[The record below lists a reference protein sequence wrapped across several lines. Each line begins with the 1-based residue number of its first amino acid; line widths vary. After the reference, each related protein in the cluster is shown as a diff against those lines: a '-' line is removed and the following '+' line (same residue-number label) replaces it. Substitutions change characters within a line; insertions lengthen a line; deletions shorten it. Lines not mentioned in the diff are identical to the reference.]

1 MFKLSGRKREAKGT
15 ENKKRGESQ
24 GGGVVQDRGDTE
36 QLVETVNGIIDQR
49 GISVSASV
57 RSILKAAISSAE
69 QIIDSVRTQ
78 AVAEAQQAADRII
91 AEAKK
96 GAGKIESQRGPVPE
110 ETAEVMA
117 ASAGPVAA
125 ETGEEPVPA
134 PEAVVT
140 EEAKPEPLESQVAEP
155 VAVEA
160 VSLPED
166 PAIVEP
172 TAAVMELGK
181 AGKKRGTVTGET
193 PEVVLTK
200 EESLSPYTGEVDINV
215 EVPIEPT
222 LVAKLYN
229 FLQTTPEVKFV
240 RTVGSWNKG
249 STITVMMEKP
259 VPLLAMLVAK
269 LPEAN
274 ISPERPEVKDYVGSR
289 RGVRRITVSARNQ

>member
-1 MFKLSGRKREAKGT
+1 MFKLSGRKREAKAT

-49 GISVSASV
+49 GVSVSASV

-96 GAGKIESQRGPVPE
+96 GAGKIESQNGPVPE

-125 ETGEEPVPA
+125 ETGEEPVP
-134 PEAVVT
+134 
-140 EEAKPEPLESQVAEP
+140 EPLESQVAEP
-155 VAVEA
+155 VAAEA

-172 TAAVMELGK
+172 TAAVMEPRK

-274 ISPERPEVKDYVGSR
+274 ISPGRPEVKDYVGSR